1 MSRMARRGMDIGTLR
16 KRLRICRQYHRLTG
30 LCNIPQSIKVFLIV
44 DTDDGVDVDVDV
56 DDGVDG
62 SKFK

>member
-16 KRLRICRQYHRLTG
+16 KRICRQYHRLTG

-44 DTDDGVDVDVDV
+44 DADEGVDVDVDV

-62 SKFK
+62 SEFK